1 MICHSPQNTIPF
13 VLTNPRLEQPSATP
27 CRIFSVYLQAC
38 ASCEREEPGCATSA
52 QFLKQRGSA
61 VLPGATTR
69 SGLGSF
75 RSRVGSPSVRFGQAN
90 VRCRQAGPLAAFG
103 TATHPSP
110 RWKFPIS
117 KSFLLPSNPAS
128 YDCLYYATFH
138 VLYPERCSEDLLRNM
153 FVSNNAV

>member
-1 MICHSPQNTIPF
+1 MFSTF
-13 VLTNPRLEQPSATP
+13 VLTNPHFEQPSATP
-27 CRIFSVYLQAC
+27 CRICELLDPVARPQGSHTIIVYLQAC

-75 RSRVGSPSVRFGQAN
+75 RTRVGSPSVRFGQAN

-103 TATHPSP
+103 AATHPSP

-117 KSFLLPSNPAS
+117 LTVESSHSQLLS
-128 YDCLYYATFH
+128 TVQRF
-138 VLYPERCSEDLLRNM
+138 M
-153 FVSNNAV
+153 FFISSDAV